1 MSEKFLSREKKE
13 KQQLNKIEEKI
24 KNLGLDKERITE
36 GELKQKMKQFKEYLQ
51 NLTEED
57 YDTGATT
64 RPVLNLS
71 FEVGKADNGGWEDTG
86 EVGFSI
92 QTDGRNFDLL
102 PNGGNKDKFEYE
114 SELIQGESNS

>member
-71 FEVGKADNGGWEDTG
+71 FEVGKADNGGWEDKG

-92 QTDGRNFDLL
+92 QTDGRNFNLF

>member
-57 YDTGATT
+57 YDTRATT

-71 FEVGKADNGGWEDTG
+71 FEVGKADNGGCEDKG

-92 QTDGRNFDLL
+92 QTDGKNFNLFPEGGD
-102 PNGGNKDKFEYE
+102 NGKFEYE
-114 SELIQGESNS
+114 SELIEGESNS